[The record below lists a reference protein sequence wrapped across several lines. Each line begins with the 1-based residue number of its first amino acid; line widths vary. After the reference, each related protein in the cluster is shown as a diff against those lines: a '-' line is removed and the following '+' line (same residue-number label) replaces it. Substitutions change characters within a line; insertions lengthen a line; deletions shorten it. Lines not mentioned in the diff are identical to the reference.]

1 MTSLSM
7 PDIRNDRLLRAA
19 RRQPVDRTPVWI
31 MRQAGRYLPEYRALR
46 AEDEFFTVCRT
57 PELAAEVTLQPL
69 RRFDLDAAIIFSD
82 ILVVPQ
88 AMGMDVQMVKGRGP
102 VFPDPLV
109 SPRDLD
115 TLQDPDV
122 GEALG
127 YVSDAIRLVVRELD
141 GSIPLLGFCGAP
153 WTIMAYMI
161 EGGGSKTF
169 SKSRTWLFA
178 EPEASKRLL
187 DRIADLSIA
196 YLSNQID
203 AGVSAVQVFDSWAGV
218 LGYREFE
225 EFARP
230 AMRRIVREVKARH
243 PHVPVIGFAKGAP
256 LALPGLAA
264 DGFDVLGLD
273 WSMDPEWSRRITGE
287 SVALQGNLD
296 PAALFASPRVIREQV
311 EEMLDAFGPVGH
323 IANLGHG
330 MQPEHDPDHARAFI
344 DAVHEISEKR
354 FAHASLI

>member
-1 MTSLSM
+1 M
-7 PDIRNDRLLRAA
+7 PELKNDRLLRAA

-57 PELAAEVTLQPL
+57 PELAAEVTLQPI

-88 AMGMDVQMVKGRGP
+88 AMGMEVQMIKGRGP
-102 VFPDPLV
+102 VFPEPLG
-109 SPRDLD
+109 SPGDLD
-115 TLQDPDV
+115 KLRDPDV
-122 GEALG
+122 DDALG

-178 EPEASKRLL
+178 EPDASKRLL
-187 DRIADLSIA
+187 ERIADLSIE
-196 YLSNQID
+196 YLSRQID
-203 AGVSAVQVFDSWAGV
+203 AGVSAVQVFDSWAGM
-218 LGYREFE
+218 LGHREFE

-230 AMRRIVREVKARH
+230 AMRRIVRAVKARH
-243 PHVPVIGFAKGAP
+243 PDVPVIGFAKGAP

-273 WSMDPEWSRRITGE
+273 WSMDPEWARGITGE

-296 PAALFASPRVIREQV
+296 PAALFAPPSVIRDRV
-311 EEMLDAFGPVGH
+311 EEMLKSFGPIGH

-330 MQPEHDPDHARAFI
+330 MQPDHDPDHARAFI
-344 DAVHEISEKR
+344 DAVHEISER
-354 FAHASLI
+354 QLSQAALT